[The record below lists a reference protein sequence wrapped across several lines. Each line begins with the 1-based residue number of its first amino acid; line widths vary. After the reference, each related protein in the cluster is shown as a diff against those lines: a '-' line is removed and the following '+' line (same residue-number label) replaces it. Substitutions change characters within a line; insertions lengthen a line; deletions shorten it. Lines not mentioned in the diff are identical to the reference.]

1 MRKAVQLA
9 HYLSHYDE
17 ACARRLGSK
26 LDALVGLGDIV
37 ATVGVRGGGF
47 DHGDLD
53 QDACWEELDLGLAR
67 MAAET
72 LVALAV
78 GGFTGC
84 PWREVPG
91 MRSDVVGEA
100 QRVVDWAKL
109 EEERMWHA
117 RCGHVYD
124 PIDNWVFHHADDGDA
139 HDTEETRSFLA
150 ALARLRSSP

>member
-37 ATVGVRGGGF
+37 ATVGGRGGGF

-53 QDACWEELDLGLAR
+53 QDAGWGELDLGLAR

-100 QRVVDWAKL
+100 QRVVDWAKFQEGL
-109 EEERMWHA
+109 MWHA
-117 RCGHVYD
+117 KFGSNSD
-124 PIDNWVFHHADDGDA
+124 PIDGYHANDA

>member
-37 ATVGVRGGGF
+37 ATVGGRGGGF

-100 QRVVDWAKL
+100 QWVVDWAKIQ
-109 EEERMWHA
+109 EELMWHA
-117 RCGHVYD
+117 KFGSNSD
-124 PIDNWVFHHADDGDA
+124 PIDGYHANDA